1 MTSLPDPIPSP
12 PADLGPLKEK
22 IQSWLKSEIEN
33 GSFPG
38 AVAAIG
44 DSSGILLEHSL
55 GHSVVK
61 PARIRMSNG
70 TIFDAAS
77 LTKPLITSTVALRT
91 AADGLIRLDEP
102 VSKYLTELQGT
113 EKSAITFIDLLT
125 HRGGFQA
132 WYPLYTQGTG
142 TQSYLRS
149 LVRRPLRYQ
158 PGTREI
164 YSCLGFITLCLT
176 LERIHGRSIQELA
189 TSFIFEPLGLSC
201 SMFNPAPELKWKI
214 AATDWG
220 NANERGMVAARG
232 INFKFRDSMIWGQ
245 TNDGNSWYRDG
256 VAGNAGLFATAQD
269 VFRIAQSY
277 LVNRGDL
284 LPKEMVD
291 LSRRNYTVGLEE
303 NRGLGWQLPSSQAGG
318 PTEMFSEHAFGHT
331 GFTGTSVWVD
341 PDRDL
346 ILVLMTNRLHPVFK
360 PLNMQQV
367 RRKFHHIVVS
377 EWDR

>member
-1 MTSLPDPIPSP
+1 M
-12 PADLGPLKEK
+12 ER
-22 IQSWLKSEIEN
+22 

-38 AVAAIG
+38 AVVAIG

-55 GHSVVK
+55 GYSVVK
-61 PARIRMSNG
+61 PARIQISNG

-77 LTKPLITSTVALRT
+77 LTKPLITATIALRT

-102 VSKYLTELQGT
+102 VSKYLTELKGT
-113 EKSAITFIDLLT
+113 EKSEITFIDLLT

-142 TQSYLRS
+142 TDSYLRS

-176 LERIHGRSIQELA
+176 LERIHGRSIQDLA
-189 TSFIFEPLGLSC
+189 SSFIFEPLGLSC
-201 SMFNPAPELKWKI
+201 SMFNPPPELKWKI

-220 NANERGMVAARG
+220 NANERGMVAARNL
-232 INFKFRDSMIWGQ
+232 NFKFRDYMVWGE
-245 TNDGNSWYRDG
+245 TNDGNAWYRNG

-303 NRGLGWQLPSSQAGG
+303 NRGLGWQLLSSNAGG

-377 EWDR
+377 EWDRNS

>member
-1 MTSLPDPIPSP
+1 MTSLPDPIPSAP
-12 PADLGPLKEK
+12 SDLEPLREK
-22 IQSWLKSEIEN
+22 LHTYLKSEIEK

-38 AVAAIG
+38 AVAALG
-44 DSSGILLEHSL
+44 DSSGILLQDSL
-55 GHSVVK
+55 GHSVVQ
-61 PARIRMSNG
+61 PAKIQMTNG

-77 LTKPLITSTVALRT
+77 LTKPLITSTIALRT
-91 AADGLIRLDEP
+91 AADGLIKLDEP
-102 VSKYLTELQGT
+102 VSKYLTELRGT
-113 EKSAITFIDLLT
+113 EKSEITFIDLLT
-125 HRGGFQA
+125 HRGGLQA

-142 TQSYLRS
+142 TESYLRS
-149 LVRRPLRYQ
+149 IVKRPLRYQ

-164 YSCLGFITLCLT
+164 YSCLGFITLCLA

-189 TSFIFEPLGLSC
+189 STFVFDSLGLSC
-201 SMFNPAPELKWKI
+201 SMFNPPPEMKWKI

-220 NANERGMVAARG
+220 NTNERHMVAARG
-232 INFKFRDSMIWGQ
+232 LTFKFRDYMVWGE
-245 TNDGNSWYRDG
+245 TNDGNSFYRDG
-256 VAGNAGLFATAQD
+256 VAGNAGLFATAGD

-284 LPKEMVD
+284 LPAEMVD
-291 LSRRNYTVGLEE
+291 LSRRNYTVGLDE
-303 NRGLGWQLPSSQAGG
+303 NRGLGWQLPSSKGGG

-360 PLNMQQV
+360 PLNMQQI
-367 RRKFHHIVVS
+367 RRKFHHLVVS

>member
-1 MTSLPDPIPSP
+1 MTSLPEPIPSP
-12 PADLGPLKEK
+12 PSDLGPLREK
-22 IQSWLKSEIEN
+22 LQVWLKSEIEQ
-33 GSFPG
+33 GDFPG
-38 AVAAIG
+38 AVVVVG
-44 DSSGILLEHSL
+44 DSSGILLEHAM
-55 GHSVVK
+55 GHSVVQ
-61 PARIRMSNG
+61 PARIQMATG

-77 LTKPLITSTVALRT
+77 LTKPLITATVALRT
-91 AADGLIRLDEP
+91 AADGMIRLDEP
-102 VSKYLTELQGT
+102 VSKYLTELKGT
-113 EKSAITFIDLLT
+113 EKSEITFIDLLT

-132 WYPLYTQGTG
+132 WYPIYTQGTG
-142 TQSYLRS
+142 SESYLRS

-189 TSFIFEPLGLSC
+189 ASLIFEPLGLSC
-201 SMFNPAPELKWKI
+201 SMFNPAPEMKWKI

-220 NANERGMVAARG
+220 NTNERKMVVARD
-232 INFKFRDSMIWGQ
+232 INFRFRDYMVWGE
-245 TNDGNSWYRDG
+245 TNDGNSWYRGG

-277 LVNRGDL
+277 LLNRGDL
-284 LPKEMVD
+284 VPKEFVD
-291 LSRRNYTVGLEE
+291 LSRRNYTLGMEE
-303 NRGLGWQLPSSQAGG
+303 NRGLGWQLPSSNAGG

-346 ILVLMTNRLHPVFK
+346 VLVLMSNRLHPVFK

>member
-1 MTSLPDPIPSP
+1 MTSLPDPMPSP

-22 IQSWLKSEIEN
+22 IHAWLKSEIEK

-38 AVAAIG
+38 AVATIG
-44 DSSGILLEHSL
+44 DSSGILLEHWL
-55 GHSVVK
+55 GHAVVQ
-61 PARIRMSNG
+61 PARIQMSKG

-77 LTKPLITSTVALRT
+77 LTKPLITSTIALRT
-91 AADGLIRLDEP
+91 AADGLIALDEP
-102 VSKYLTELQGT
+102 VSKYLTELKGT
-113 EKSAITFIDLLT
+113 DKSGITFIDLLT

-142 TQSYLRS
+142 TSSYLRS

-176 LERIHGRSIQELA
+176 LERIHGRSLQQLA
-189 TSFIFEPLGLSC
+189 SSFIFEPLGLSC
-201 SMFNPAPELKWKI
+201 SMFNPAPELKWTI

-232 INFKFRDSMIWGQ
+232 ITFKFRDYMVWGE
-245 TNDGNSWYRDG
+245 TNDGNAWYRDG
-256 VAGNAGLFATAQD
+256 VAGNAGLFATAHD

-277 LVNRGDL
+277 LLNRGDL
-284 LPKEMVD
+284 LPTEMVD

-303 NRGLGWQLPSSQAGG
+303 NRGLGWQLPSSSAGG

-360 PLNMQQV
+360 PLNMQQL